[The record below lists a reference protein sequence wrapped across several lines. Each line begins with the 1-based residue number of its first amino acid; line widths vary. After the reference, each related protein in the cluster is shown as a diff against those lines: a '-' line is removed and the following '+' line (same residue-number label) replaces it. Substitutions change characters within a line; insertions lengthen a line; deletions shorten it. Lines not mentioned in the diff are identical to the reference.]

1 MKAWGGNQFQVGYE
15 EPNGLEDQGGCGFVW
30 FFFYVIVFSGLYLHL
45 TAPGKH
51 MAMCFI

>member
-1 MKAWGGNQFQVGYE
+1 MKSPMVWKTREGVGLF
-15 EPNGLEDQGGCGFVW
+15 G
-30 FFFYVIVFSGLYLHL
+30 FFYVIVFSGLYLHL